1 MAISTGLGLA
11 LGGALSAGGSLLGG
25 VLGGGGGGGAASQA
39 GWDAYNKSL
48 LAAGSNKAIASPYL
62 FGGYAGTNA
71 LLRALGLG
79 HLNPMNT
86 DGGVNSTAYG
96 ETSLNTSDV
105 AGDRANAL
113 ANFQTSPGYNFRLN
127 EGTKALDR
135 SAASKGML
143 LSGAQTKA
151 VTDYGQNTAS
161 NEWGNYINQLFQL
174 SGLGASSAA
183 STNAADTSAYGT
195 GINALTQGQ
204 LGSAQLGAAAGQ
216 RAGAGIGNALSG
228 IGNILGYGAGAGWF
242 SGSGLD
248 AGAAGIGRAA
258 GGIRPAT
265 V

>member
-1 MAISTGLGLA
+1 MGS
-11 LGGALSAGGSLLGG
+11 GAAAGAS
-25 VLGGGGGGGAASQA
+25 GAASSA

-48 LAAGSNKAIASPYL
+48 LTAGSNKAIASPYL
-62 FGGYAGTNA
+62 FAGYAGTNA
-71 LLRALGLG
+71 LLKALGLG

-113 ANFQTSPGYNFRLN
+113 SDFQASPGYNFRLN

-161 NEWGNYINQLFQL
+161 QEWGNYINQLMGL
-174 SGLGASSAA
+174 SGQGAGSAA
-183 STNAADTSAYGT
+183 NTNSANTSAYNSGV
-195 GINALTQGQ
+195 NALTQGQ
-204 LGSAQLGAAAGQ
+204 LAAANYGMQ
-216 RAGAGIGNALSG
+216 SGNALAAGIGNGIRSLGNIVGFG
-228 IGNILGYGAGAGWF
+228 IGNGWF
-242 SGSGLD
+242 SGDTS
-248 AGAAGIGRAA
+248 APVP
-258 GGIRPAT
+258 GGYNNPVLNWTTNLANK
-265 V
+265 

>member
-11 LGGALSAGGSLLGG
+11 LGAGLSAGGSILGG
-25 VLGGGGGGGAASQA
+25 ALAGGGGGGGGSQA

-62 FGGYAGTNA
+62 FGGWAGTNA
-71 LLRALGLG
+71 LLKALGLG

-113 ANFQTSPGYNFRLN
+113 NDFQASPGYNFRLN

-161 NEWGNYINQLFQL
+161 NEWGNYINQLMAL
-174 SGLGASSAA
+174 SGQGASSAA
-183 STNAADTSAYGT
+183 STNSADTSAYGT

-204 LGSAQLGAAAGQ
+204 LGAAAQGAASRNALAG
-216 RAGAGIGNALSG
+216 GIGTGISAL
-228 IGNILGYGAGAGWF
+228 GNILGYGAGAGWF
-242 SGSGLD
+242 SGSGID

-258 GGIRPAT
+258 GGIRPAR